1 MSGKNLQT
9 MEDFSGNA
17 RQLWKPKC
25 SEVSSTNQNPER
37 TDRGPQTALA
47 LARTRNALQAEDRQ
61 HKAADRPE
69 IQRDSCATRI
79 LSAVTVTWQGGGGS
93 HSEHGW

>member
-1 MSGKNLQT
+1 VSGKNLQT
-9 MEDFSGNA
+9 MEDFSGNT

-47 LARTRNALQAEDRQ
+47 LAHTRNALQAEDRR
-61 HKAADRPE
+61 HKAADRLE
-69 IQRDSCATRI
+69 IQRDSYATRV
-79 LSAVTVTWQGGGGS
+79 LSAVTVTWRGGGGS
-93 HSEHGW
+93 HGEHGW